1 MTLLTPERNRILSN
15 FARMFTSL
23 LVGIFLVRELL
34 SVGPKAYGL
43 YAFAVTGFGVAIII
57 REVLRVSFVAF
68 LSQSLSQSSAI
79 SNSYR
84 IAVKTMMSVA
94 FLLGLI
100 AVTIMAGVAIILPF
114 LGFDGKHV
122 RLAQAFFGLRA
133 LSAFLMIIVYP
144 LFLST
149 LVQQKQVTQNIFLT
163 VERLIE
169 LVAIILAV
177 YFFKTGIE
185 YQTLTIFALVSM
197 AFSSL
202 FYLSIFLSSNIG
214 KQISILPAFPKQETL
229 KFHWPEL
236 SAGLKDIL
244 GPLLY
249 FRFDLVFLTAVFGPI
264 AALILGLGVQFSGY
278 VRQVNQVLIAGLDA
292 RFAAASFSKS
302 KAQIEKKENLRQIFR
317 SISHLQGLVIFFLIG
332 FLILFL
338 PELLSMWL
346 GDRLENSGTS
356 LKELR
361 YLIYVLLPGIAAN
374 TMAQSWIIM
383 QTGAGK
389 LRGFVNFILGTAILN
404 PILLTLFILISKA
417 NTSGAIF
424 VAASIYSTLNC
435 LCFMGIIPVIVAKQ
449 LGETPR
455 VLLQPLLGPL
465 LAGLVTVTIALIGSR
480 LIWNENRIA
489 TFIIFMIGFIVS
501 FGYFS
506 IFMARKLSN
515 NTPHT

>member
-185 YQTLTIFALVSM
+185 L
-197 AFSSL
+197 SL
-202 FYLSIFLSSNIG
+202 IHI
-214 KQISILPAFPKQETL
+214 
-229 KFHWPEL
+229 
-236 SAGLKDIL
+236 
-244 GPLLY
+244 
-249 FRFDLVFLTAVFGPI
+249 
-264 AALILGLGVQFSGY
+264 
-278 VRQVNQVLIAGLDA
+278 
-292 RFAAASFSKS
+292 
-302 KAQIEKKENLRQIFR
+302 
-317 SISHLQGLVIFFLIG
+317 
-332 FLILFL
+332 
-338 PELLSMWL
+338 
-346 GDRLENSGTS
+346 
-356 LKELR
+356 
-361 YLIYVLLPGIAAN
+361 
-374 TMAQSWIIM
+374 
-383 QTGAGK
+383 
-389 LRGFVNFILGTAILN
+389 
-404 PILLTLFILISKA
+404 
-417 NTSGAIF
+417 
-424 VAASIYSTLNC
+424 
-435 LCFMGIIPVIVAKQ
+435 
-449 LGETPR
+449 
-455 VLLQPLLGPL
+455 
-465 LAGLVTVTIALIGSR
+465 
-480 LIWNENRIA
+480 
-489 TFIIFMIGFIVS
+489 
-501 FGYFS
+501 
-506 IFMARKLSN
+506 
-515 NTPHT
+515 